1 MTSFVTFNYFY
12 CEFIDVDEYF
22 GHNMNILNRF
32 HKLFVFAK
40 IFDNK
45 VRNSCVSV
53 VVALGNPPPIF
64 IRLNYYFYTQI
75 IFFAWLFYFSVRS
88 LYFSK
93 VK

>member
-22 GHNMNILNRF
+22 GHHMNILNRF

-53 VVALGNPPPIF
+53 VVALGNPPP
-64 IRLNYYFYTQI
+64 
-75 IFFAWLFYFSVRS
+75 FSYV
-88 LYFSK
+88 
-93 VK
+93 